1 MEYFSFDA
9 FNIGMVTNGHAY
21 FQRYASHVWTTMY
34 NERCANTIFFFQT
47 SIDDLRE
54 LMIAQLIFSER
65 NKLDEVKNKVIRI
78 SKKKK

>member
-9 FNIGMVTNGHAY
+9 FNIGMVTNGQAY
-21 FQRYASHVWTTMY
+21 FHRCASNVCTTIY
-34 NERCANTIFFFQT
+34 NERCANTTFFQR
-47 SIDDLRE
+47 SIDDSRE
-54 LMIAQLIFSER
+54 AMIAQLIFSER

>member
-9 FNIGMVTNGHAY
+9 FNIGMVTNGQAY
-21 FQRYASHVWTTMY
+21 FHRYASHVWTTMY
-34 NERCANTIFFFQT
+34 NERCANTIFFQT
-47 SIDDLRE
+47 SIDDSRE

>member
-9 FNIGMVTNGHAY
+9 FNIGMVTNGQAY
-21 FQRYASHVWTTMY
+21 FHRYASNVYTTMY
-34 NERCANTIFFFQT
+34 NESCANTTFFQR
-47 SIDDLRE
+47 SIDDSRE
-54 LMIAQLIFSER
+54 VMIAQLIFSER